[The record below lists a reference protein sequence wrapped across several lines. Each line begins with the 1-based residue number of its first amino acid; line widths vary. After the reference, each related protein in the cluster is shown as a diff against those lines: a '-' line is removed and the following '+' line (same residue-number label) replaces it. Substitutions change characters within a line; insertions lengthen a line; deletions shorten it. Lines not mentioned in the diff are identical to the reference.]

1 MTFVTVGDPA
11 RTGGLVYFFKPECGR
26 ARGDAVVTHP
36 RINLPD
42 NNGRAAR
49 MHDVLILID

>member
-1 MTFVTVGDPA
+1 MTVGDPA